1 MAASDRSAY
10 WKRTRGLMLVVVALC
25 VVLSFGTH
33 VLAPWLDQV
42 VVPGLPLG
50 FYLTAQ
56 GLPVIVVVLLFWCA
70 HRQASIDEKHG
81 VD

>member
-10 WKRTRGLMLVVVALC
+10 SKRTRGLMPVVLALC
-25 VVLSFGTH
+25 VVLPFGTH
-33 VLAPWLDQV
+33 VLAPRLDQV

-50 FYLTAQ
+50 FYMTTQ
-56 GLPVIVVVLLFWCA
+56 GLPVIFVVLLFWCA